1 MPPRTNS
8 TFSITNT
15 STQFTVNPSNLD
27 AYLIDEGTYN
37 EIKAI
42 GITLKFALGISLIVG
57 VLALWISPILTL

>member
-37 EIKAI
+37 EIRAI